1 MSHPVAFPKSTSGL
15 APNTAA
21 AQPARSEGGPFAAF
35 LAQASKDPT
44 KDSTAAEEPV
54 ATGMSQRGR
63 PPSRAA
69 AARPRDKAPTTAARE
84 ITPAAG
90 GHPEPASPLT
100 SQPSPSEPRSLDT
113 LTLALTS
120 SVSSAA
126 ERLVPSDYEE
136 PGAPRRGGAAAIV
149 TASTDEETRVP
160 SPDDDGSLAE
170 TAALPTPAADAKSS
184 PPQAATVRE
193 SGSSPGG
200 HWIKPATG
208 ESSPSSSSTSP
219 QDSPVAPPVAA
230 PALVEGLPQAPP
242 RTGASGARTL
252 LGPGRGASQVKSIP
266 SGADASPA
274 SSHVGP
280 GRASDAH
287 ADDGAAAP
295 AAGPQL
301 PTPPPSPTMTS
312 PVPAA
317 AASPLT
323 PVIPPT
329 VFDAA
334 AAAEA
339 RAQAIAAMV
348 SASNQAVIQR
358 AASGNLD
365 VPELG
370 RVAVRA
376 ASLGGRV
383 DVDVTSD
390 RAETRAALH
399 ASAGAMA
406 ADLRQ
411 AEVPLRHLRF
421 DGTDAGSTTPDRSQR
436 EGETNDPSPRL
447 ESPDPV
453 TQDPPAGAAPVGS
466 VRIVL

>member
-1 MSHPVAFPKSTSGL
+1 MSHPVAFPKLTSGL
-15 APNTAA
+15 APNTAT
-21 AQPARSEGGPFAAF
+21 AQPERSEGGPFAAF
-35 LAQASKDPT
+35 LAQASRDPA
-44 KDSTAAEEPV
+44 KDSAAAEEPV
-54 ATGMSQRGR
+54 PTGMSQGGR

-69 AARPRDKAPTTAARE
+69 GARVRDKAPTTAARE
-84 ITPAAG
+84 TTPAAG
-90 GHPEPASPLT
+90 GHPEPAAPLA
-100 SQPSPSEPRSLDT
+100 SQPSPAESCSLDA

-120 SVSSAA
+120 AVSSAA
-126 ERLVPSDYEE
+126 ERFLPSDVDER
-136 PGAPRRGGAAAIV
+136 GASRRAGAAGMV
-149 TASTDEETRVP
+149 TASTDEEARVP
-160 SPDDDGSLAE
+160 SPGDDGSLAQTAPLP
-170 TAALPTPAADAKSS
+170 TAAAEAKPG

-200 HWIKPATG
+200 HSIAPATG
-208 ESSPSSSSTSP
+208 ESSPSSSPSSP
-219 QDSPVAPPVAA
+219 QNSPIAAAA
-230 PALVEGLPQAPP
+230 PVEGLSQAPS
-242 RTGASGARTL
+242 RTGASGARTN
-252 LGPGRGASQVKSIP
+252 LGPGRGASGVKSTP
-266 SGADASPA
+266 SGDDTSPA
-274 SSHVGP
+274 SSHTGP
-280 GRASDAH
+280 ARASDAR
-287 ADDGAAAP
+287 ADDRAAAP
-295 AAGPQL
+295 VAGPQL
-301 PTPPPSPTMTS
+301 PTPPPSSITTS

-317 AASPLT
+317 AASPMT
-323 PVIPPT
+323 AVIPST
-329 VFDAA
+329 VVDAA

-339 RAQAIAAMV
+339 RTQAIAAMV

-358 AASGNLD
+358 AASGNVD

-383 DVDVTSD
+383 DVDVASD

-436 EGETNDPSPRL
+436 DRGTNDPSPRP

-453 TQDPPAGAAPVGS
+453 GQEPPAGAAPVGS